1 MLVFDKECFL
11 IIGVGK
17 GKEVLRQK
25 NNLQNFSKIVLS
37 SMPEETQSCLQG

>member
-17 GKEVLRQK
+17 GKEVLRDK
-25 NNLQNFSKIVLS
+25 KITYRTS
-37 SMPEETQSCLQG
+37 PR